1 MNSGR
6 ISCRWVQMAWMRAKA
21 EAERGRALA
30 VEVGGKLMR
39 HGGCVGLGVLL
50 HHAVTRWLGWEGI
63 GLG

>member
-1 MNSGR
+1 
-6 ISCRWVQMAWMRAKA
+6 MAWMRAKA

-39 HGGCVGLGVLL
+39 HGGCVGLRVLL
-50 HHAVTRWLGWEGI
+50 NHAVTRWLGWEGI